1 MNRIEYVITREK
13 AGFYIY
19 AYDHKECKVLNFPN
33 RESNVFHTIEEASD
47 TVQILYAQDEIMK
60 DIEKVFGTDDE

>member
-19 AYDHKECKVLNFPN
+19 AYDRKECKVLNFPN
-33 RESNVFHTIEEASD
+33 RESNVFRTIEEASG
-47 TVQILYAQDEIMK
+47 TVEILYAQDEIMK
-60 DIEKVFGTDDE
+60 DIEKVFGTDNE